1 MPVAETIMAVTQL
14 ANLAKNILSKPKKI
28 KTDITP
34 IQRNINSLRS
44 QNANSQLYNQG
55 VKNLA
60 TAVNPQIRQASEN
73 LAVQQEKS
81 GISGTPFA
89 TRQNL
94 QLQESGLQ
102 TTAQSAENLIAQ
114 DIARGQENM
123 TAIERAREHI
133 TQIQQ
138 QDKIANQQAKQQWTS
153 DLIQSGLGVVSSAV
167 GLAQA
172 SEQQKQIQNALT
184 TEYTSKGLQPE
195 EIATTLAQ
203 YKNNPQLAQNVLNTK
218 VYDKTMADNVAQNFD
233 KISYALTPEEKTA
246 IEGIT
251 DPVAKNREI
260 MRKAND
266 PNFKAKLGVVYNKA
280 LEDAQL
286 PALQEKAKAMN
297 ISVEGRDFNQL
308 SRAVALNDKVY
319 DNVETLPEQYQ
330 TRFTT
335 NMTNNKMT
343 PLKAYQETENTM
355 EFDKFN
361 VISKSFTNV
370 PNSVKQS
377 FAKNVAS
384 GTLSAS
390 DAIKG
395 MNEYQSNIPKP
406 KAPDKE
412 LIKSNIAMTDA
423 TSNVKAYAE
432 SPGVNAYISRI
443 INKKAAQGLKDA
455 IGRISNGTASIQDAN
470 KTLQKITS
478 RIDYETNAIKSNPSY
493 YSIGMSGQSVLNE
506 KGAKAQTQLGSL
518 ISLRDGIKQYI
529 TAYKSAVAQPESL
542 SNLVEGL

>member
-1 MPVAETIMAVTQL
+1 MIMLRHYQ
-14 ANLAKNILSKPKKI
+14 
-28 KTDITP
+28 
-34 IQRNINSLRS
+34 NSIG
-44 QNANSQLYNQG
+44 QD
-55 VKNLA
+55 
-60 TAVNPQIRQASEN
+60 
-73 LAVQQEKS
+73 
-81 GISGTPFA
+81 
-89 TRQNL
+89 L

-123 TAIERAREHI
+123 TAIERAREYI

-233 KISYALTPEEKTA
+233 KISYALTPDEKTA

-260 MRKAND
+260 MRKANE

-297 ISVEGRDFNQL
+297 ISVEGRDYNQL

-330 TRFTT
+330 TMFA

-343 PLKAYQETENTM
+343 PLKAYQATENTM

-377 FAKNVAS
+377 FAKDVAS

-412 LIKSNIAMTDA
+412 LIKSNIEMTDA
-423 TSNVKAYAE
+423 TSNVKAYAD
-432 SPGVNAYISRI
+432 SPEINRYISRI
-443 INKKAAQGLKDA
+443 PNKKTAQDLKDS
-455 IGRISNGTASIQDAN
+455 IGRISDGTASIQDAN
-470 KTLQKITS
+470 KTLQRINS
-478 RIDYETNAIKSNPSY
+478 RINQETETIKSDPS
-493 YSIGMSGQSVLNE
+493 
-506 KGAKAQTQLGSL
+506 
-518 ISLRDGIKQYI
+518 
-529 TAYKSAVAQPESL
+529 
-542 SNLVEGL
+542 